1 MQNETIY
8 AVGKYY
14 SMEVGLKSIVDIP
27 ISGSFFVEISWLD
40 SFHGRCCSSCSGP
53 PPAANPEP
61 PICGGYGFVASP
73 VCGKCAYL
81 WYFPEIFVTWYLFFF
96 VIQLKHSLSTRLILR
111 WGFWCLN
118 YQNRQL

>member
-40 SFHGRCCSSCSGP
+40 SFHGRCCSGP
-53 PPAANPEP
+53 PPTANPEP

-81 WYFPEIFVTWYLFFF
+81 WYFPEIFVTWCLFFF
-96 VIQLKHSLSTRLILR
+96 FFFCDPTQTFFKYKTHFEVGFLVFELSK
-111 WGFWCLN
+111 
-118 YQNRQL
+118 